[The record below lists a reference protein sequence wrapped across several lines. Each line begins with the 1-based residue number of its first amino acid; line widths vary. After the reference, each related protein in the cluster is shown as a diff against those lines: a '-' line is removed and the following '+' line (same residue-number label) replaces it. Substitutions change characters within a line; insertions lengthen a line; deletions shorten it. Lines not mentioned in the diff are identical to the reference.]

1 MADIKKID
9 IVLNKFLVE
18 QGLADSLCACYIEDC
33 DSYYQYDNVLS
44 RVVLGGLTNKKADE
58 IYMDYCRELGLEV
71 DVDVITMSFL
81 HEVGHHN
88 TIDFLDGEEIF
99 ESEMIKLLLAAN
111 NEETKEYFM
120 RYFECPEEY
129 EATWDAVSFCNAYP
143 EVVLQLDADIQN
155 ALYGG

>member
-33 DSYYQYDNVLS
+33 DSYYQYDAVLS

-58 IYMDYCRELGLEV
+58 VFMNYCKELGLMV
-71 DVDVITMSFL
+71 DVHIETLSFL

-99 ESEMIKLLLAAN
+99 ESEMVKLLLAAN
-111 NEETKEYFM
+111 NEETEEYFM
-120 RYFECPEEY
+120 RYFVCPEEY

-143 EVVLQLDADIQN
+143 ETVLQLDADIQN